1 MACGTGIMARF
12 RVLFFWRTPVKF
24 FSVLLALSV
33 SASAFAVDQAAPAN
47 PHAGMKMPAMA
58 PQSDNLTQTAKV
70 ISTINVPTYT
80 YIEASQ
86 GNKTIWLAAT
96 TVAVK
101 KGDAIRFDDGMVMTN
116 FYSKGL
122 KRNFPSIVF
131 VNKVVVASAK

>member
-1 MACGTGIMARF
+1 M
-12 RVLFFWRTPVKF
+12 KF
-24 FSVLLALSV
+24 LPVLLALSV
-33 SASAFAVDQAAPAN
+33 SVSAPALAADQAAAPAI

-58 PQSDNLTQTAKV
+58 PQAANLSQTAKV
-70 ISTINVPTYT
+70 LSTINVPTYT

-101 KGDAIRFDDGMVMTN
+101 KGDSIRFDDGMVMNN
-116 FYSKGL
+116 FYSKAL

-131 VNKVVVASAK
+131 VNQVVVASAK

>member
-1 MACGTGIMARF
+1 MPRS
-12 RVLFFWRTPVKF
+12 RVPILFGELPVKF
-24 FSVLLALSV
+24 FPVLFTLSLF
-33 SASAFAVDQAAPAN
+33 APAFAADQAN

-58 PQSDNLTQTAKV
+58 PQADNLTQTAKV

-101 KGDAIRFDDGMVMTN
+101 KGDTIRFDEGMIMNN